1 MAITSKKKCCLPK
14 PGGTKIT
21 ERALD
26 FCSFAPCA
34 EVADIGCGTGETL
47 RFAKKRYGLD
57 ITGIDIDEALK
68 TQLHDVKYY
77 AADAACLPFRNGAM
91 DGLLYECSFSKM
103 AEPDKVLLEAFR
115 VLAPKGRIII
125 SDFYSHSE
133 DISFSGVLG
142 RVEKKETI
150 ETRLSAAG
158 FAVQLFEDYSE
169 DMKTLWAELIWEYGT
184 EKLYNSICTDR
195 ESLNAAKCGYALFI
209 AEKK

>member
-1 MAITSKKKCCLPK
+1 MQPVFLSEMVQWMDCC
-14 PGGTKIT
+14 TN
-21 ERALD
+21 
-26 FCSFAPCA
+26 
-34 EVADIGCGTGETL
+34 
-47 RFAKKRYGLD
+47 
-57 ITGIDIDEALK
+57 
-68 TQLHDVKYY
+68 
-77 AADAACLPFRNGAM
+77 AAFQRWLNLIKSCF
-91 DGLLYECSFSKM
+91 
-103 AEPDKVLLEAFR
+103 EAFR